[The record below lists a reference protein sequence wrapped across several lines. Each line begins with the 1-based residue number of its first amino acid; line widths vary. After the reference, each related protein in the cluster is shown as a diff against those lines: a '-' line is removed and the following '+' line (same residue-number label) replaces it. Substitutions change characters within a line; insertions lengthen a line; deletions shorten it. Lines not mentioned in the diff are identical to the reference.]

1 MTTTE
6 LDYAVG
12 FVVQTS
18 HGCFDLADSLCCINS
33 LCCIKRGD
41 ADIVRI
47 RHSQFRPRFDAEP
60 DTGRDAVALISI
72 GSIRVRVAPQYD
84 GAAQCDDR

>member
-12 FVVQTS
+12 LVVQTS
-18 HGCFDLADSLCCINS
+18 HGCFDLADSLCCI
-33 LCCIKRGD
+33 KRGD
-41 ADIVRI
+41 ADIARI
-47 RHSQFRPRFDAEP
+47 RHLQFRPRFDAEP

-84 GAAQCDDR
+84 GAAQCDDW